1 MCDLITSLTKRTI
14 IKMTLK
20 KFSRRFSFSD
30 WSFLLKDDRFETLV
44 MMSKWDE
51 AELRASEIL

>member
-1 MCDLITSLTKRTI
+1 M
-14 IKMTLK
+14 KMTLK